1 MGGLDL
7 EKLQTFGDVIV
18 QNSQGGNPNVPGQLD
33 SHYAPKKKFI
43 IGELDDLLLKYS
55 NSKIGILSFS
65 KIYSNS
71 IKNIVLSKNGDVN
84 EAAENFFSA
93 LRTLDTEDIDLILG
107 EYVPKKGIGKA
118 INDRLKRAT
127 NN

>member
-1 MGGLDL
+1 M
-7 EKLQTFGDVIV
+7 IV
-18 QNSQGGNPNVPGQLD
+18 QNSQGGNPNVPGQLFGQ
-33 SHYAPKKKFI
+33 SLCTKKKFI
-43 IGELDDLLLKYS
+43 IGELDVTSFLKYS

-71 IKNIVLSKNGDVN
+71 IKNIVLSKNGDVMV
-84 EAAENFFSA
+84 AENFFSA

>member
-1 MGGLDL
+1 MYQVGWTVTMH
-7 EKLQTFGDVIV
+7 Q
-18 QNSQGGNPNVPGQLD
+18 
-33 SHYAPKKKFI
+33 KFI

-93 LRTLDTEDIDLILG
+93 LRTLDTEDIDLIL

-118 INDRLKRAT
+118 INDRLKLDT